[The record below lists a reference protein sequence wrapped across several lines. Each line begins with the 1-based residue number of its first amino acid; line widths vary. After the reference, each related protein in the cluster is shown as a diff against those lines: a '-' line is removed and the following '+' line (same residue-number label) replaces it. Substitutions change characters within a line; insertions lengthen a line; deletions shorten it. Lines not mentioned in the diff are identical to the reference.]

1 MAVRGPFT
9 FAKLNLALFPQSLPK
24 ALSPSAAPD
33 LRRLGCF
40 VSYTAGRTFWYNVT
54 VLVKMDFNELIR
66 VDSRLL
72 NHSRLLHS
80 MVCTNTNASLVVPTI
95 LLLRGHSLLPLCS
108 ARLIFFGLIS
118 DYFCISD
125 Y

>member
-1 MAVRGPFT
+1 M
-9 FAKLNLALFPQSLPK
+9 
-24 ALSPSAAPD
+24 
-33 LRRLGCF
+33 
-40 VSYTAGRTFWYNVT
+40 FWYNVT

-66 VDSRLL
+66 VDSHLL

-108 ARLIFFGLIS
+108 ARLIFFGPIS